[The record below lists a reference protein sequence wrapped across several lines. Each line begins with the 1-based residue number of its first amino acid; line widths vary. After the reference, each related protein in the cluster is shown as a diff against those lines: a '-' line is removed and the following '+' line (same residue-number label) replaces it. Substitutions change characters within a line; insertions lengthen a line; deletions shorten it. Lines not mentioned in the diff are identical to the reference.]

1 MKNKN
6 SAMYAL
12 MGQIDYQGSILLGI
26 YSSEENA
33 QKALDNIMPNGSGGE
48 YRIEEVS
55 VDAAADSSAY

>member
-1 MKNKN
+1 
-6 SAMYAL
+6 MYAL